1 MECRFRMNQ
10 KLVCLVDRMMHT
22 SYRYYVISVFLSLIS
37 ALVVWG
43 MMCLTKSSNSVSMV
57 ECLVPKGETKQQIL
71 PDGTKVQLNSGSLL
85 IYPEKFSKR
94 KRTVFLTGEGYFD
107 VVQKEHTPFVVH
119 TNNHNIKVLGTKFN
133 IQSYPDDSTFAVTL
147 EKGKIEVKSHCEQ
160 KKLDVVLEP
169 GQCLVHNSVTN
180 NYSLS
185 KVDVQEQLL
194 WKEGC
199 IRFVMQPLSSILK
212 TLERAYN
219 IRIRTGNSINLAEKY
234 TMTFNTD
241 ESAEQVIRILA
252 LTIDSNVL
260 VRQKGNLVYLEKM

>member
-1 MECRFRMNQ
+1 MEFRFRMNQ

-22 SYRYYVISVFLSLIS
+22 SYRYYVISVFLSFIS

-43 MMCLTKSSNSVSMV
+43 VMYLSMSSNSVSMV
-57 ECLVPKGETKQQIL
+57 ECFVPKGEQKQQVL

-85 IYPEKFSKR
+85 IYPENFSESR
-94 KRTVFLTGEGYFD
+94 RSVFLSGEGYFE

-133 IQSYPDDSTFAVTL
+133 VQSYPDGSNFVVTL
-147 EKGKIEVKSHCEQ
+147 EKGKIEVTSYSEQ

-169 GQCLVHNSVTN
+169 GQCLVHNSITN

-185 KVDVQEQLL
+185 KVNVQEQLQ

-199 IRFVMQPLSSILK
+199 IRFVRQPLSSILK

-219 IRIRTGNSINLAEKY
+219 IEIRTGESINLAEKY
-234 TMTFNTD
+234 TMTFYR
-241 ESAEQVIRILA
+241 EEPSEQVMRILA
-252 LTIDSNVL
+252 LTIDSNVC
-260 VRQKGNLVYLEKM
+260 VRQKGNLVYLDKM